1 MLPKFFPFRTLVTA
15 IAVTTI
21 LSAIGVA
28 AADNSKEID
37 MSQLTCAEFLQMG
50 RMETMMSIVWYSGWM
65 AQKQGEFMFTPER
78 GAMSDKKNALETAC
92 NKSKNDLVLNQ
103 LQNWTY

>member
-50 RMETMMSIVWYSGWM
+50 RMETMMSIDVHPPLKWPHPHSLTPPPHIH
-65 AQKQGEFMFTPER
+65 ADQTCEFVHRLNNCFTHDTMCE
-78 GAMSDKKNALETAC
+78 
-92 NKSKNDLVLNQ
+92 
-103 LQNWTY
+103 